1 MDDLMFTLGASV
13 APLKAPKR
21 NFLWQLS
28 PDPKSPSGVKN
39 AIKTPADVAFIAEN
53 FLVTADSDGHRLLVF
68 DHTGRLV
75 TVLCNGQVWPNSL
88 TVTKDDK
95 IVLTDRKKKLI
106 KIYDVTGQC
115 IRAFGDEYSVIDEI
129 EYRPH
134 GVAVNSRG
142 QIIVTDTSLNSC
154 CIYR

>member
-1 MDDLMFTLGASV
+1 M
-13 APLKAPKR
+13 
-21 NFLWQLS
+21 
-28 PDPKSPSGVKN
+28 
-39 AIKTPADVAFIAEN
+39 
-53 FLVTADSDGHRLLVF
+53 
-68 DHTGRLV
+68 
-75 TVLCNGQVWPNSL
+75 LCNGQVWPNSL

-142 QIIVTDTSLNSC
+142 QIIVTDTSLNHC

>member
-1 MDDLMFTLGASV
+1 MDGFKFTLDGPPS
-13 APLKAPKR
+13 PLGPPKR
-21 NFLWQLS
+21 KFLWQLAK
-28 PDPKSPSGVKN
+28 DPKSPSGVKN

-53 FLVTADSDGHRLLVF
+53 FFITADSDGHRLLIF

-75 TVLCNGQVWPNSL
+75 TVLCNGQVWPNSI
-88 TVTKDDK
+88 TVTRDDK

-106 KIYDVTGQC
+106 KIYDVSGEC
-115 IRAFGDEYSVIDEI
+115 IRAFGHEYSVIDEI

-134 GVAVNSRG
+134 GVAVNSKG
-142 QIIVTDTSLNSC
+142 QIIVTDTSLSCC